1 MSKKERVMTMLYK
14 CQIVS
19 VNDCECVQIFPVLHS
34 PPSLPPSLTDTLSPL
49 PDRVQIL
56 PQRGRIVAGREGGC
70 PFCITINCK
79 CLIECAFTEE
89 SFGRGNQIGSMHAMP
104 VSDAHT
110 SLHSSSM
117 TIHLTINASISSP
130 SLTPVSQGVGRM

>member
-19 VNDCECVQIFPVLHS
+19 VNDCGCVQICPVLHS
-34 PPSLPPSLTDTLSPL
+34 PPSLTDTLSPL

-56 PQRGRIVAGREGGC
+56 PHKGRMVAGREGC
-70 PFCITINCK
+70 PFCITINRK
-79 CLIECAFTEE
+79 CLIECAFPEE
-89 SFGRGNQIGSMHAMP
+89 SFERGNEIGSMHAMP

-130 SLTPVSQGVGRM
+130 S

>member
-1 MSKKERVMTMLYK
+1 MNKKERVMTILYK
-14 CQIVS
+14 CQIVT

-34 PPSLPPSLTDTLSPL
+34 PPSLTDTLSPL

-56 PQRGRIVAGREGGC
+56 PQRGRIVAGREGWC

-89 SFGRGNQIGSMHAMP
+89 SLERGNQIGNMHAMP

-117 TIHLTINASISSP
+117 TIHLTINASTFSP
-130 SLTPVSQGVGRM
+130 SLTSVS

>member
-1 MSKKERVMTMLYK
+1 MTMLYK

-19 VNDCECVQIFPVLHS
+19 VNDCECVQICPVLHS
-34 PPSLPPSLTDTLSPL
+34 PPSLTDTLSL
-49 PDRVQIL
+49 IECKYCL
-56 PQRGRIVAGREGGC
+56 KGEGIVAGREGWC
-70 PFCITINCK
+70 PFCVTIDCT

-89 SFGRGNQIGSMHAMP
+89 SFERGNQIGSMHAMP
-104 VSDAHT
+104 VSDAHS

-130 SLTPVSQGVGRM
+130 SLTSVSQEVGRM

>member
-1 MSKKERVMTMLYK
+1 MSKKERVMTTVYKK

-19 VNDCECVQIFPVLHS
+19 VNDCECVQICPVLHS
-34 PPSLPPSLTDTLSPL
+34 PPSLTDTLSPL

-79 CLIECAFTEE
+79 CLIECAFPEE
-89 SFGRGNQIGSMHAMP
+89 SFGKGKSNWKHAC
-104 VSDAHT
+104 
-110 SLHSSSM
+110 
-117 TIHLTINASISSP
+117 NAS
-130 SLTPVSQGVGRM
+130 V